1 VAAGLALQFAGL
13 GAIGACALKYGNAA
27 SIPAWVVAVL
37 CLGAVLEMA
46 GAVVISSAFARSRVT
61 FVLFVPVAVVLG
73 PLSVLLW
80 PWLWLV
86 GSGTA
91 GGVNMTEL
99 LPTGRGGR
107 RR

>member
-27 SIPAWVVAVL
+27 SIPAWVVAVV
-37 CLGAVLEMA
+37 CLGAVLDVA
-46 GAVVISSAFARSRVT
+46 GAVVISSAFARRRVT
-61 FVLFVPVAVVLG
+61 FAVFVPVAVVLG

-80 PWLWLV
+80 LWLV

-91 GGVNMTEL
+91 AGVNMTDL
-99 LPTGRGGR
+99 LPTGRAGR